1 MYRIAPSAIRPMAST
16 TATQGVSLYD
26 LKKTDMPD
34 PRQMF
39 CFIGHQKEYVAIRD
53 TTRKERCRSSSCC
66 SLFWHLIPVKE
77 ARWVCK
83 RCGAMREHYL
93 PDGCWKI
100 EFGQLLPD
108 HKAYAN
114 WEDKPQAGGIA

>member
-1 MYRIAPSAIRPMAST
+1 MR
-16 TATQGVSLYD
+16 
-26 LKKTDMPD
+26 
-34 PRQMF
+34 
-39 CFIGHQKEYVAIRD
+39 CFFGHQPEYVAIRN
-53 TTRKERCRSSSCC
+53 TTRKKVCNSMRCCNQ
-66 SLFWHLIPVKE
+66 LTHTIPVME

-93 PDGCWKI
+93 PEGCWKI

-114 WEDKPQAGGIA
+114 WQDKPQAGGFA